1 MKMSG
6 MKVLAVVLLV
16 AAIGFAVW
24 AVSGHTDAYA
34 PAACGFLAS
43 AALFARKSAL
53 PIFFAQIRRQE
64 SEGKNGEDK

>member
-16 AAIGFAVW
+16 AAIWFAVW

-43 AALFARKSAL
+43 AALFA
-53 PIFFAQIRRQE
+53 QIRRQE
-64 SEGKNGEDK
+64 SEGKNGEGK